1 MLALLAVF
9 AASVAAAQT
18 TALNGRW
25 VLNVGQSDR
34 GGDMIQPTDTGGVKP
49 RQSPL
54 GGGGLGGDGFG
65 GFHPHGAQRTR
76 VPNAVPLN
84 DQQRARMRQTLELA
98 LDAPDTLTI
107 NASDSTVQLVAD
119 TTSLVL
125 RADGPR
131 QVVHVPPGGDVEI
144 QARWQGHDFSVERKV
159 AGGGTVTEDY
169 FHAPQTAQLY
179 VVIGF
184 DGAGGRAVFF
194 RRVYDPAPSN

>member
-1 MLALLAVF
+1 
-9 AASVAAAQT
+9 
-18 TALNGRW
+18 
-25 VLNVGQSDR
+25 
-34 GGDMIQPTDTGGVKP
+34 MIQPSDTGGAKARP
-49 RQSPL
+49 NPL

-65 GFHPHGAQRTR
+65 GFPRHGAKRTG
-76 VPNAVPLN
+76 VPNALPLN

-98 LDAPDTLTI
+98 LAAPDTLTI
-107 NASDSTVQLVAD
+107 NASDSTVQLVVD

-131 QVVHVPPGGDVEI
+131 QVVHVPEGGDIEI

-169 FHAPQTAQLY
+169 FHAPQGAQLY

-184 DGAGGRAVFF
+184 DGAGGRAVLF